1 MTEWISVDDR
11 LPEEGQRVLTFNPT
25 ASEYCQVDI
34 DYRFDL
40 DFWESD
46 GIVSSITHWMPLP
59 SNPVSFS

>member
-34 DYRFDL
+34 DYRFD
-40 DFWESD
+40 
-46 GIVSSITHWMPLP
+46 
-59 SNPVSFS
+59 